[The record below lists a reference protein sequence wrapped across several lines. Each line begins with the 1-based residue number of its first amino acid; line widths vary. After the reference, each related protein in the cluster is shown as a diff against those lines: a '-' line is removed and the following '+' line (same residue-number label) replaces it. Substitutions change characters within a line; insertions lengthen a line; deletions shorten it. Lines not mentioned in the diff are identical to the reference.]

1 MAEHFIVYAA
11 RQGAKSVMAGICHP
25 TYFTA
30 FNKILDDRHYL
41 KYKDPRHGETFRFES
56 LFDFITH
63 PEGLNTPDWLPF
75 MKALKAQD
83 EGSAA
88 KALYWRMLEIDGRLN
103 PLPGAAVAAQPLAQH
118 GEMDGKRRD
127 PKTGLFVAAE
137 DAVPL
142 RMHGGS
148 RTDNIRS
155 GDFGT
160 SQTYLLRRLARD
172 APEILERVKA
182 GEFKSARA
190 AAIEAGI
197 IKPIPSVQLKEPSAT
212 AQKVITKKGREWS
225 VEFAQALLEQT
236 A

>member
-88 KALYWRMLEIDGRLN
+88 KALYWRMLEIDERLN
-103 PLPGAAVAAQPLAQH
+103 PLPGAALALPGPEHFAKRGDNQH
-118 GEMDGKRRD
+118 TSGLDNV
-127 PKTGLFVAAE
+127 KT
-137 DAVPL
+137 
-142 RMHGGS
+142 
-148 RTDNIRS
+148 TT
-155 GDFGT
+155 T
-160 SQTYLLRRLARD
+160 SQGDGGNSAAYLAARLK
-172 APEILERVKA
+172 KA
-182 GEFKSARA
+182 GRDDLLKQIGPNKPFRSIRA

-197 IKPIPSVQLKEPSAT
+197 IKPVPSVELKEPSAT
-212 AQKVITKKGREWS
+212 AQKVIAKKGKEWS